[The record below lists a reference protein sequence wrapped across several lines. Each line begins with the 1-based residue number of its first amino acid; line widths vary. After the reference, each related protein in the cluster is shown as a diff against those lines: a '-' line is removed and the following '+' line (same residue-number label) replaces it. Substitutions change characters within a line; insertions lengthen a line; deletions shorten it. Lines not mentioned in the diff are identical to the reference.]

1 MFPPEIMEQLGCKH
15 VKVRMMMTMMIMIIT
30 MMIIMMIMMIMCRE
44 SSCSAPL
51 APARP

>member
-15 VKVRMMMTMMIMIIT
+15 VKVIIIT
-30 MMIIMMIMMIMCRE
+30 MIMMIIITIMMTMCRE